1 VDGLVFPVEDDD
13 AVRDAP
19 VELSAY
25 LGFVQL
31 HLIVS
36 GERIVDWGATGL

>member
-1 VDGLVFPVEDDD
+1 VDGPVFSVEDDD
-13 AVRDAP
+13 AVRDGP

-36 GERIVDWGATGL
+36 DERIVDWGATGL